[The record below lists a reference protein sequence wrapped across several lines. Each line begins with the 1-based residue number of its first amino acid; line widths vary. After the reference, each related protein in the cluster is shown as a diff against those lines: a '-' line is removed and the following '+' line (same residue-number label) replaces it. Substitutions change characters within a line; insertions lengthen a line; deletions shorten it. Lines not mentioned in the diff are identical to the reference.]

1 MLQDLD
7 PREHIVMQKIKVP
20 LNQNQFDAFS
30 YVYNTGGSLHCIN

>member
-20 LNQNQFDAFS
+20 LNQNQFDAL
-30 YVYNTGGSLHCIN
+30 VLCL